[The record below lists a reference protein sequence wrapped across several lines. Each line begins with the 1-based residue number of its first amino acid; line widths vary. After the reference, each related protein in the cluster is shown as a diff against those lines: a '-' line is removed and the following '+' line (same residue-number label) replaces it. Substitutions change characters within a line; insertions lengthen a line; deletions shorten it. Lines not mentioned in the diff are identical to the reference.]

1 MRKLYITAVLKHNE
15 FLIFLAALAKQF
27 GDGASEPDFLM
38 TLHVIVRSPFS
49 RKVSLT
55 KEPKSSIERSCW
67 CSIS

>member
-1 MRKLYITAVLKHNE
+1 MKRLYVAVVSNHNE
-15 FLIFLAALAKQF
+15 FSQFLAALAKQF